1 LAYLGKKFILGS
13 KIKKSSGNALV
24 RAQGFSPDSFF
35 FLPKKQ
41 KNLLNQLLLN
51 SSWEFRKKKNLIQ
64 RNLITKD
71 RLVDI

>member
-1 LAYLGKKFILGS
+1 LAFWLIWVKSFILGS

-35 FLPKKQ
+35 SFLKSK

-64 RNLITKD
+64 EI
-71 RLVDI
+71 